1 MAEWHYIGNY
11 GQLGPLKEDQMQELI
26 EVGVIE
32 SKTYVWREG
41 LGDWVFCEGRYRAR
55 RLLRK
60 RASQQQ
66 LAAAP
71 AATLHGSTWTVP
83 DRLTAQSRIQLIRS
97 QPCRTPDRPPA
108 PARRLPSAMCQQTP
122 TRSVQSDKSR
132 VAAGFLNFLPGFGR
146 FYLGYSS
153 IGLLQFLLTPCV
165 GIGWIWSI
173 IDGVGILAGA
183 CPEDGYGRQIV
194 S

>member
-1 MAEWHYIGNY
+1 LAEWHYIGNY

-41 LGDWVFCEGRYRAR
+41 LSDWMWAKDVQELVGYFGNAPSGTATPPPPPPGRFDVQGPGPFDGPKPDPVNFPSVTAR
-55 RLLRK
+55 MAPPKL
-60 RASQQQ
+60 
-66 LAAAP
+66 P
-71 AATLHGSTWTVP
+71 AAYHPNVP
-83 DRLTAQSRIQLIRS
+83 ADTYVI
-97 QPCRTPDRPPA
+97 
-108 PARRLPSAMCQQTP
+108 
-122 TRSVQSDKSR
+122 VSDKSR
-132 VAAGFLNFLPGFGR
+132 VVAGMLNFLPGFGR

-153 IGLLQFLLTPCV
+153 IGLLQLMLSPC
-165 GIGWIWSI
+165 GIGWVWSI
-173 IDGVGILAGA
+173 IDGIGILAGA